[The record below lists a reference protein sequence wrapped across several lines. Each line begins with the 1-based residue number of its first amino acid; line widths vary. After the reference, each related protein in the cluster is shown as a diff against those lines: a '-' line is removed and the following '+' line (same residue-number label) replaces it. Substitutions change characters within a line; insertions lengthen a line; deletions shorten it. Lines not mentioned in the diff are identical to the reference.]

1 MTKVLFLGEKIYLWI
16 FCGVIYWHGCKEP
29 VYQSAEKPVRDNKYP
44 ISQAYNVTYHYSEF
58 GKPRAK
64 LSAYCAKEFLGQN
77 AEESYTRLERN
88 LVIEFFD
95 SLGAVESR
103 LQADTAE
110 IYDNQGIAV
119 AWGNVA
125 VTNSKGDRLETQK
138 LRWRK
143 KDQKIHTN
151 TPVKIYTK
159 DEVLVGDSLVAST
172 NFQQY
177 KIYKIRGSLKVSEN
191 E

>member
-1 MTKVLFLGEKIYLWI
+1 MTKVLLGGKSYLWI
-16 FCGVIYWHGCKEP
+16 FCGVLFGYGCREP
-29 VYQSAEKPVRDNKYP
+29 VYQSVEKPVRNDKRL
-44 ISQAYNVTYHYSEF
+44 ITQAYNITYYYSEL

-64 LSAYCAKEFLGQN
+64 LSAYCAKEFLGQS

-95 SLGAVESR
+95 SFGLVESR

-110 IYDNQGIAV
+110 LYDNQGIAV
-119 AWGNVA
+119 AWGNVV
-125 VTNSKGDRLETQK
+125 VTNNKGDRLETQK

-151 TPVKIYTK
+151 SPVKIYTK
-159 DEVLVGDSLVAST
+159 NEILVGDSLVAST

-177 KIYKIRGSLKVSEN
+177 KLYKIRGSLTVN
-191 E
+191 EK